1 MFSLGDQVCSTA
13 GRDAK
18 KCFLVVGIL
27 DEQYVLISD
36 GKLRKTDKPKKK
48 KIKHLTSL
56 GINHEEIKQKL
67 TNKVPVTNKEIRSA
81 LNKINAN
88 KGEE

>member
-1 MFSLGDQVCSTA
+1 MFSLGDKVCSTA

-18 KCFLVVGIL
+18 KCFFVVGIL

-36 GKLRKTDKPKKK
+36 GKTHRVEKPKKK
-48 KIKHLTSL
+48 KIKHLVFQNSC
-56 GINHEEIKQKL
+56 EEVKQKL
-67 TNKVPVTNKEIRSA
+67 INNYALTNPFVRKAI
-81 LNKINAN
+81 KINAN

>member
-13 GRDAK
+13 GRDAE
-18 KCFLVVGIL
+18 KCFIVVGIL

-36 GKLRKTDKPKKK
+36 GKHHKVDKPKKK
-48 KIKHLTSL
+48 KIKHLVSCEKCA
-56 GINHEEIKQKL
+56 EEIKQMLINEVAL
-67 TNKVPVTNKEIRSA
+67 TNPAVRKA
-81 LNKINAN
+81 LKINAN

>member
-1 MFSLGDQVCSTA
+1 MSIGDVVCSSA

-27 DEQYVLISD
+27 DEQYVLIAN
-36 GKLRKTDKPKKK
+36 GKLRKIEAPKKK
-48 KIKHLTSL
+48 KLKHLVFL
-56 GINHEEIKQKL
+56 GENASDIQHKICSGMS
-67 TNKVPVTNKEIRSA
+67 VTNKEIRLFLA
-81 LNKINAN
+81 KINAN

>member
-1 MFSLGDQVCSTA
+1 MFSLGDKVCSTA

-18 KCFLVVGIL
+18 KCFFVVEIL

-36 GKLRKTDKPKKK
+36 GKTHKVEKPKKK
-48 KIKHLTSL
+48 KIKHLSFE
-56 GINHEEIKQKL
+56 GFSEEINQKL
-67 TNKVPVTNKEIRSA
+67 INNVALTNPAVHKA
-81 LNKINAN
+81 LKINAN